1 MSTEYRK
8 LYRSRK
14 DRMIGGVCGGLA
26 KYFNMDPTII
36 RLIAVLGLVAVGGT
50 FLAYIVLLIVV
61 PEEPVDAP
69 PAE

>member
-50 FLAYIVLLIVV
+50 FLAYIILLIVL
-61 PEEPVDAP
+61 PEEPVETP
-69 PAE
+69 PAG

>member
-50 FLAYIVLLIVV
+50 FLAYIILLIVV
-61 PEEPVDAP
+61 PEEPLETP
-69 PAE
+69 PAG

>member
-8 LYRSRK
+8 LYRSRR

-50 FLAYIVLLIVV
+50 FLAYIILLIVV

-69 PAE
+69 PAG